1 MDRRLETFRLHLRRA
16 LYIPLLMAALLAAT
30 FLLEMYF
37 LWSTNR
43 SVQDSYQS
51 INHTRSVLKL
61 VLDMETGLR
70 GYLLTGDYRFM
81 GPYHAAEER
90 VPGALEQM
98 RRSAAGDVAQ
108 ESRIVR
114 LEQQYDDLHIYMRR
128 MIELRQNHGDYQST
142 QLNAEGKSLM
152 DLFRSTWDQVLGDQ
166 EARLAG
172 RVGALHR
179 ATWMVAASAGL
190 LSLVLGLLFSTF
202 TRRELHSVAD
212 SYATSL
218 GVAENRAEEA
228 DSSRRWL
235 ETILGSITD
244 GVIATE
250 GNGTVSFMNGV
261 AQNLTG
267 WSMDQAKG
275 APLTEILQIVN
286 EVTREPIR
294 ELFIGNDLNEAP
306 DSLQRLLL
314 RRRDGIEIPIVETSS
329 PLLDEVGRRIG
340 MVVVLRD
347 LTEQRRSEAVLRSTD
362 KLASMGRLAASVAH
376 EIHNPLDAIA
386 NLLYLLD
393 HSKQLDETSREH
405 VRLAS
410 EELDRVTNISEQML
424 TFSRESRV
432 PVPVKIRDL
441 LDSVLVL
448 YQARLTTS
456 DIQVS
461 KRYEQVLEVR
471 AFPGELRQVFS
482 NLIGNAL
489 DAMGPSG
496 CLTLHVRPSRDWVNM
511 DRRGVR
517 VTIADTGTGIS
528 ESDRQ
533 RISEAFYT
541 TKGEKGTGLGLW
553 VSEGIVRKY
562 GGELRFRSRTGERHG
577 SVFQVFL
584 PVGSA
589 LAVADNNSALQPEA
603 ISQSQ
608 QQAS

>member
-1 MDRRLETFRLHLRRA
+1 MDDRLKTFRLHLRRA
-16 LYIPLLMAALLAAT
+16 LYIPLLLAGLLAAT
-30 FLLEMYF
+30 FILEMYF

-81 GPYHAAEER
+81 GPYYASEER
-90 VPGALEQM
+90 APGALEQM

-114 LEQQYDDLHIYMRR
+114 LEQQYEDLHTYMRR
-128 MIELRQNHGDYQST
+128 MIELRQKNGEYQST
-142 QLNAEGKSLM
+142 ALNAEGRSLM

-172 RVGALHR
+172 RVGAVHR
-179 ATWMVAASAGL
+179 ATWMVGASAGL
-190 LSLVLGLLFSTF
+190 LSLVLGLLLSTF
-202 TRRELHSVAD
+202 TRRELHAVAD
-212 SYATSL
+212 TYAASL
-218 GVAENRAEEA
+218 GIAENRAEEA
-228 DSSRRWL
+228 DSNRRWL

-267 WSMDQAKG
+267 WSIEEAKG
-275 APLTEILQIVN
+275 APLAEILHVIN

-294 ELFIGNDLNEAP
+294 EPFIGIDLSEAQN
-306 DSLQRLLL
+306 SERLLL
-314 RRRDGIEIPIVETSS
+314 RRRDGVEIPILETSS

-340 MVVVLRD
+340 MVLVVRD

-393 HSKQLDETSREH
+393 HSKQLDEASREH

-432 PVPVKIRDL
+432 PVPVKLRDL
-441 LDSVLVL
+441 LDNVLVL

-456 DIQVS
+456 DIQVR

-496 CLTLHVRPSRDWVNM
+496 CLTLHVRPSRDWMNM
-511 DRRGVR
+511 ERRGVR
-517 VTIADTGTGIS
+517 VTIADNGTGIS
-528 ESDRQ
+528 EADRH

-553 VSEGIVRKY
+553 VSEGIIRKY
-562 GGELRFRSRTGERHG
+562 GGELRFRSSTGERHG

-589 LAVADNNSALQPEA
+589 VAVADDTPVLQTEA
-603 ISQSQ
+603 KSRT

>member
-1 MDRRLETFRLHLRRA
+1 MDDRLKTFRLHLRRA
-16 LYIPLLMAALLAAT
+16 LYIPLLLAGLLAAT
-30 FLLEMYF
+30 FILEMYF

-81 GPYHAAEER
+81 GPYYASEER

-114 LEQQYDDLHIYMRR
+114 LEQQYEDLHTYMRR
-128 MIELRQNHGDYQST
+128 MIELRQKNGEYQST
-142 QLNAEGKSLM
+142 ALNAEGRSLM

-172 RVGALHR
+172 RVGAVHR
-179 ATWMVAASAGL
+179 ATWMVGASAGL
-190 LSLVLGLLFSTF
+190 LSLVLGLLLSTF
-202 TRRELHSVAD
+202 TRRELHAVAD
-212 SYATSL
+212 TYAASL
-218 GVAENRAEEA
+218 GIAENRAEEA
-228 DSSRRWL
+228 DSNRRWL

-267 WSMDQAKG
+267 WSIEEAKG
-275 APLTEILQIVN
+275 APLAEILHVIN

-294 ELFIGNDLNEAP
+294 EPFIGIDLSEAQN
-306 DSLQRLLL
+306 SERLLL
-314 RRRDGIEIPIVETSS
+314 RRRDGVEIPILETSS

-340 MVVVLRD
+340 MVLVVRD
-347 LTEQRRSEAVLRSTD
+347 LTEQRTSEAVLRSTD

-393 HSKQLDETSREH
+393 HSKQLDEASREH

-432 PVPVKIRDL
+432 PVPVKLRDL
-441 LDSVLVL
+441 LDNVLVL

-456 DIQVS
+456 DIQVR

-496 CLTLHVRPSRDWVNM
+496 CLTLHVRPSRDWMNM
-511 DRRGVR
+511 ERRGVR
-517 VTIADTGTGIS
+517 VTIADNGTGIS
-528 ESDRQ
+528 EADRH

-553 VSEGIVRKY
+553 VSEGIIRKY
-562 GGELRFRSRTGERHG
+562 GGELRFRSSTGERHG

-589 LAVADNNSALQPEA
+589 VAVADDTPVLQTEA
-603 ISQSQ
+603 KSRT

>member
-1 MDRRLETFRLHLRRA
+1 MDDRLKTFRLHLRRA
-16 LYIPLLMAALLAAT
+16 LYIPLLLAGLLAAT
-30 FLLEMYF
+30 FILEMYF

-81 GPYHAAEER
+81 GPYYASEER

-114 LEQQYDDLHIYMRR
+114 LEQQYEDLHTYMRR
-128 MIELRQNHGDYQST
+128 MIELRQKNGEYQST
-142 QLNAEGKSLM
+142 ALNAEGRSLM

-172 RVGALHR
+172 RVGAVHR
-179 ATWMVAASAGL
+179 ATWMVGASAGL
-190 LSLVLGLLFSTF
+190 LSLVLGLLLSTF
-202 TRRELHSVAD
+202 TRRELHAVAD
-212 SYATSL
+212 TYAASL
-218 GVAENRAEEA
+218 GIAENRAEEA
-228 DSSRRWL
+228 DSNRRWL

-267 WSMDQAKG
+267 WSIEEAKG
-275 APLTEILQIVN
+275 APLAEILHVIN

-294 ELFIGNDLNEAP
+294 EPFIGIDLSEAQN
-306 DSLQRLLL
+306 SERLLL
-314 RRRDGIEIPIVETSS
+314 RRRDGVEIPILETSS

-340 MVVVLRD
+340 MVLVVRD

-393 HSKQLDETSREH
+393 HSKQLDEASREH

-432 PVPVKIRDL
+432 PVPVKLRDL
-441 LDSVLVL
+441 LDNVLVL

-456 DIQVS
+456 DIQVR

-496 CLTLHVRPSRDWVNM
+496 CLTLHVRPSRDWMNM
-511 DRRGVR
+511 ERRGVR
-517 VTIADTGTGIS
+517 VTIADNGTGIS
-528 ESDRQ
+528 EADRH

-553 VSEGIVRKY
+553 VSEGIIRKY
-562 GGELRFRSRTGERHG
+562 GGELRFRSSTGERHG

-589 LAVADNNSALQPEA
+589 VAVADDTPVLQTEA
-603 ISQSQ
+603 KSRT

>member
-1 MDRRLETFRLHLRRA
+1 MDDRLKTFRLHLRRA
-16 LYIPLLMAALLAAT
+16 LYVPLLMAAVLAAT

-51 INHTRSVLKL
+51 INHTRSVLKR

-81 GPYHAAEER
+81 GPYYAAEDY
-90 VPGALEQM
+90 VSGTFVQM
-98 RRSAAGDVAQ
+98 RRSAAGNLPQ
-108 ESRIVR
+108 ESRILR
-114 LEQQYDDLHIYMRR
+114 LEQQYDDLHAYMRQ
-128 MIELRQNHGDYQST
+128 MIDLRQNHGDYQSVA
-142 QLNAEGKSLM
+142 LNAEGRSLM
-152 DLFRSTWDQVLGDQ
+152 ELFRSTWDQVLGDE

-172 RVGALHR
+172 RVGAVHR
-179 ATWMVAASAGL
+179 AMWMVGASAGL
-190 LSLVLGLLFSTF
+190 LSLVLGFLFSTF
-202 TRRELHSVAD
+202 TRRELHAVAD
-212 SYATSL
+212 SYAASL
-218 GVAENRAEEA
+218 TIAENRAEETE
-228 DSSRRWL
+228 SSRRRL

-250 GNGTVSFMNGV
+250 ADGTVSFMNGV
-261 AQNLTG
+261 AQKLTG
-267 WSMDQAKG
+267 WNIEEARG
-275 APLTEILQIVN
+275 ARLVEIVHVMN

-294 ELFIGNDLNEAP
+294 EFSPGIDQGGTNP
-306 DSLQRLLL
+306 DRLLL
-314 RRRDGIEIPIVETSS
+314 RRRDGLELPVTQTSS
-329 PLLDEVGRRIG
+329 PLLNDAGRTIG
-340 MVVVLRD
+340 MVLVLRD
-347 LTEQRRSEAVLRSTD
+347 LTDQRRSEAVLRSTD

-393 HSKQLDETSREH
+393 HSKQLDEASREH

-410 EELDRVTNISEQML
+410 EELNRVTNISEQML

-432 PVPVKIRDL
+432 PVPVKLCDL
-441 LDSVLVL
+441 LDNVLVL
-448 YQARLTTS
+448 YQARLTAS
-456 DIQVS
+456 QIKVR
-461 KRYEQVLEVR
+461 KRYEDVMEVR

-496 CLTLHVRPSRDWVNM
+496 CLTLHVRPSRDWTNV
-511 DRRGVR
+511 DRQGVR
-517 VTIADTGTGIS
+517 VTVSDTGAGIS
-528 ESDRQ
+528 QADRQ

-553 VSEGIVRKY
+553 VSGGIVRKY
-562 GGELRFRSRTGERHG
+562 GGVLRFRSRTGDGHG
-577 SVFQVFL
+577 SLFQVFL
-584 PVGSA
+584 PAGSA
-589 LAVADNNSALQPEA
+589 SAATEDNSSVEPETKA
-603 ISQSQ
+603 RTQ

>member
-1 MDRRLETFRLHLRRA
+1 
-16 LYIPLLMAALLAAT
+16 
-30 FLLEMYF
+30 MYF

-51 INHTRSVLKL
+51 INHTRSVQKL
-61 VLDMETGLR
+61 VLDMETGFR

-81 GPYHAAEER
+81 GPYYAAEER

-98 RRSAAGDVAQ
+98 RRSAVGDVAQ

-114 LEQQYDDLHIYMRR
+114 LEQQYDDLHSYMRR
-128 MIELRQNHGDYQST
+128 MIELRQNQGDYQST
-142 QLNAEGKSLM
+142 ALNAEGRSLM

-172 RVGALHR
+172 RVGAVHR
-179 ATWMVAASAGL
+179 ATWMVGASAGL
-190 LSLVLGLLFSTF
+190 LSLVLGLLLSTF
-202 TRRELHSVAD
+202 TRRELHAVAD

-218 GVAENRAEEA
+218 DVAENRAEEA

-267 WSMDQAKG
+267 WSMEQAKG
-275 APLTEILQIVN
+275 APLAEILQVMN

-294 ELFIGNDLNEAP
+294 EPFIGIDLNEAEN
-306 DSLQRLLL
+306 SERLLL

-340 MVVVLRD
+340 MVFVVRD

-393 HSKQLDETSREH
+393 HSKQLDEASREH

-410 EELDRVTNISEQML
+410 EELNRVTNISEQML
-424 TFSRESRV
+424 TFSRESRA
-432 PVPVKIRDL
+432 PVPMRLRDL

-456 DIQVS
+456 DIQVR
-461 KRYEQVLEVR
+461 KRYEEVLEVR

-489 DAMGPSG
+489 DAMAPSG
-496 CLTLHVRPSRDWVNM
+496 RLTLHVRPSRDRVNFE
-511 DRRGVR
+511 RRGVR

-528 ESDRQ
+528 ETDRR

-553 VSEGIVRKY
+553 VSEGIIRKY

-589 LAVADNNSALQPEA
+589 VAVADNNSQLQTEGK
-603 ISQSQ
+603 SRS

>member
-1 MDRRLETFRLHLRRA
+1 MDDRLKTFRLHLRRA
-16 LYIPLLMAALLAAT
+16 LYIPLLLAGLLAAT
-30 FLLEMYF
+30 FILEMYF

-81 GPYHAAEER
+81 GPYYASEER
-90 VPGALEQM
+90 APGALEQM

-114 LEQQYDDLHIYMRR
+114 LEQQYEDLHTYMRR
-128 MIELRQNHGDYQST
+128 MIELRQKNGEYQST
-142 QLNAEGKSLM
+142 ALNAEGRSLM

-172 RVGALHR
+172 RVGAVHR
-179 ATWMVAASAGL
+179 ATWMVGASAGL
-190 LSLVLGLLFSTF
+190 LSLVLGLLLSTF
-202 TRRELHSVAD
+202 TRRELHAVAD
-212 SYATSL
+212 TYAASL
-218 GVAENRAEEA
+218 GIAENRAEEA
-228 DSSRRWL
+228 DSNRRWL

-267 WSMDQAKG
+267 WSIEEAKG
-275 APLTEILQIVN
+275 APLAEILHVIN

-294 ELFIGNDLNEAP
+294 EPFIGIDLSEAQN
-306 DSLQRLLL
+306 SERLLL
-314 RRRDGIEIPIVETSS
+314 RRRDGIEIPILETSS

-340 MVVVLRD
+340 MVLVVRD

-393 HSKQLDETSREH
+393 HSKQLDEASREH

-432 PVPVKIRDL
+432 PVPVKLRDL
-441 LDSVLVL
+441 LDNVLVL

-456 DIQVS
+456 DIQVR

-496 CLTLHVRPSRDWVNM
+496 CLTLHVRPSRDWMNM
-511 DRRGVR
+511 ERRGVR
-517 VTIADTGTGIS
+517 VTIADNGTGIS
-528 ESDRQ
+528 EADRH

-553 VSEGIVRKY
+553 VSEGIIRKY
-562 GGELRFRSRTGERHG
+562 GGELRFRSSTGERHG

-589 LAVADNNSALQPEA
+589 VAVADDTPVLQTEA
-603 ISQSQ
+603 KSRT

>member
-1 MDRRLETFRLHLRRA
+1 MDDRLKIFRLHLRRA
-16 LYIPLLMAALLAAT
+16 LYIPLLMAAVLAAT
-30 FLLEMYF
+30 LLVEMYF

-51 INHTRSVLKL
+51 INHTRSVLKR

-70 GYLLTGDYRFM
+70 GYLLTGDYGFM
-81 GPYHAAEER
+81 GPYYAAEDR
-90 VPGALEQM
+90 VPGTLEQM
-98 RRSAAGDVAQ
+98 RRSAAGNLPQ

-114 LEQQYDDLHIYMRR
+114 LEQQYDDLHAYMRR
-128 MIELRQNHGDYQST
+128 MIDLRQNHGDYQSVT
-142 QLNAEGKSLM
+142 LNAEGRSLM
-152 DLFRSTWDQVLGDQ
+152 ELFRSTWDQVLGDE

-172 RVGALHR
+172 RVGAVHR
-179 ATWMVAASAGL
+179 ATWMVGASAGL
-190 LSLVLGLLFSTF
+190 LSLILGFLFSTF
-202 TRRELHSVAD
+202 TRRELHAVAD

-218 GVAENRAEEA
+218 TVAEKRAEETE
-228 DSSRRWL
+228 DSRRWL

-250 GNGTVSFMNGV
+250 ANGTVSFMNGV
-261 AQNLTG
+261 AQKLTD
-267 WSMDQAKG
+267 WSMKEARG
-275 APLTEILQIVN
+275 APLSDVVQIVN
-286 EVTREPIR
+286 EITREPIR
-294 ELFIGNDLNEAP
+294 ELAAGLHRGDE
-306 DSLQRLLL
+306 DSQRLLL
-314 RRRDGIEIPIVETSS
+314 RRRDGLELPISQTSS
-329 PLLDEVGRRIG
+329 PLLDEAGRTVGRVL
-340 MVVVLRD
+340 VVRD

-393 HSKQLDETSREH
+393 HSKQLDEASREH

-410 EELDRVTNISEQML
+410 EELNRVTNISEQML

-432 PVPVKIRDL
+432 PVPVRLRDL
-441 LDSVLVL
+441 LDNVLVL
-448 YQARLTTS
+448 YQARLTAS
-456 DIQVS
+456 QIQVR
-461 KRYEQVLEVR
+461 KRYEDLLEVR

-489 DAMGPSG
+489 DAMGQSG
-496 CLTLHVRPSRDWVNM
+496 CLTLHVLPSRDWTNM

-528 ESDRQ
+528 PADRQ

-553 VSEGIVRKY
+553 VSGGIVRKY
-562 GGELRFRSRTGERHG
+562 GGVLRFRSRTGDRHG
-577 SVFQVFL
+577 SFFQVFL
-584 PVGSA
+584 PIGSA
-589 LAVADNNSALQPEA
+589 MAVAEEKSVPRTEA
-603 ISQSQ
+603 KAQTQ

>member
-1 MDRRLETFRLHLRRA
+1 MDDRLKIFRLHLRRA
-16 LYIPLLMAALLAAT
+16 LYVPLLMAAVLATT

-51 INHTRSVLKL
+51 INHTRSVLKR

-81 GPYHAAEER
+81 GPYYAAEEH
-90 VPGALEQM
+90 VPGTLEQM
-98 RRSAAGDVAQ
+98 RRSAAGNLRQ

-114 LEQQYDDLHIYMRR
+114 LEQQYDDLHAYMRQ
-128 MIELRQNHGDYQST
+128 MIDLRQNHGDYQSVA
-142 QLNAEGKSLM
+142 LNAEGRSLM
-152 DLFRSTWDQVLGDQ
+152 ELFRSTWDQVLGDE

-172 RVGALHR
+172 RVGAVHR
-179 ATWMVAASAGL
+179 AIWILGASAGL
-190 LSLVLGLLFSTF
+190 LSLVLGFLFSTF
-202 TRRELHSVAD
+202 TRRELHAVAD
-212 SYATSL
+212 SYAASL
-218 GVAENRAEEA
+218 TIAENRAEETE
-228 DSSRRWL
+228 SSRRRL

-250 GNGTVSFMNGV
+250 ANGAVSFMNGV
-261 AQNLTG
+261 AQKLTG
-267 WSMDQAKG
+267 SIIEEAKG
-275 APLTEILQIVN
+275 AQLADVVQVMN
-286 EVTREPIR
+286 EVTRDPVR
-294 ELFIGNDLNEAP
+294 ELSPGINPGTNSD
-306 DSLQRLLL
+306 RLLL
-314 RRRDGIEIPIVETSS
+314 RRRDGLELPVSQTSS
-329 PLLDEVGRRIG
+329 PLLNEAGRIVG
-340 MVVVLRD
+340 MVLVLRD
-347 LTEQRRSEAVLRSTD
+347 LTDQRRSEAVLRSTD

-393 HSKQLDETSREH
+393 HSKQLDEASREH

-410 EELDRVTNISEQML
+410 EELNRVTNISEQML

-432 PVPVKIRDL
+432 PVPVKLRDL
-441 LDSVLVL
+441 LDNVLVL
-448 YQARLTTS
+448 YRARLTAS
-456 DIQVS
+456 QIQVR
-461 KRYEQVLEVR
+461 KRYEDVLEVR

-496 CLTLHVRPSRDWVNM
+496 CLTLHVRPSRDWANI
-511 DRRGVR
+511 DSQGVR
-517 VTIADTGTGIS
+517 VTVSDTGAGIS
-528 ESDRQ
+528 QADQQ

-553 VSEGIVRKY
+553 VSGGIVRKY
-562 GGELRFRSRTGERHG
+562 GGVLRFRSRTGDGHG
-577 SVFQVFL
+577 SLFQVFL
-584 PVGSA
+584 PISSA
-589 LAVADNNSALQPEA
+589 AAAAEDNSSPQPETKA
-603 ISQSQ
+603 RTQ